1 MESIMSKRLKESKEY
16 FAEVAQDWDH
26 MRASYFTEQMRDDA
40 GARADLSPTDVVAD
54 VGTGTGFVIQGL
66 AGLVNKIYGF
76 DESPEMLG
84 IARKNVAAFKNV
96 ELIEAR
102 GDHPPLPDESLDAV
116 FANMYLHDTMDPPAA
131 IAEMSRLL
139 KHGGKLVLTD
149 VDVHNQAWMREAMA
163 DRWLGFKRE
172 DIRDWLEAAGLVRI
186 SVNYARGNCC
196 AETEDGRRIALS
208 VFIAVGEKP

>member
-1 MESIMSKRLKESKEY
+1 MSKRLKVSKEY
-16 FAEVAQDWDH
+16 FAEVAQDWDR

-40 GARADLSPTDVVAD
+40 VARADLSSTDVVAD

-66 AGLVNKIYGF
+66 AGLVNKVYGF
-76 DESPEMLG
+76 DESPEMLE

-96 ELIEAR
+96 ELREAR
-102 GDHPPLPDESLDAV
+102 GDHLPLPDESLDSV
-116 FANMYLHDTMDPPAA
+116 FANMYLHHTMDPSAA

-139 KHGGKLVLTD
+139 KHGGKMVLTD

-172 DIRDWLEAAGLVRI
+172 DIKDWLGAAGLVRI
-186 SVNYARGNCC
+186 SVNCARGNCC

>member
-1 MESIMSKRLKESKEY
+1 MSKRLKESKEY

-26 MRASYFTEQMRDDA
+26 MRANYFTEQMRDDA
-40 GARADLSPTDVVAD
+40 VARADLSPTDVVAD

-102 GDHPPLPDESLDAV
+102 GDHLPPPDESLNAV
-116 FANMYLHDTMDPPAA
+116 FANMYLHHTMDPPAA

-139 KHGGKLVLTD
+139 KQGGKLVLTD

-172 DIRDWLEAAGLVRI
+172 DIKDWLGAAGLVRI
-186 SVNYARGNCC
+186 SVNCARGNCC